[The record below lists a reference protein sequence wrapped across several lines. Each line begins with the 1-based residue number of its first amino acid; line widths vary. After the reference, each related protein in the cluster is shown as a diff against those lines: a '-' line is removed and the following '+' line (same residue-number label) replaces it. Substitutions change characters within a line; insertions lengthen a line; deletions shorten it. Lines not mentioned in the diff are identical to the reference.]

1 MSLFSLI
8 DRGLVKL
15 SSSIVL
21 ILFLAAA
28 LAYAAIFGLF
38 IPIFVWFWLSAFISG
53 TIISGAAAYVLS
65 FLILVGAFL
74 YVLIRIPILLVVF
87 VDLFTNILDLGNAI
101 GDRIND
107 FFSVATL
114 NPLSIQYD
122 LKKTRRKIIVSLTRP
137 EQDPQEI
144 EEAAHRQV
152 RRALAKRD
160 LTAFSILLEPIS
172 DIDATRDNITNPQRA
187 LLLDA
192 AEAGATEFVAAVL
205 DRGADANRADSYHGG
220 VTALHLAA
228 QNGHLGTVKLLIDR
242 NANVDAR
249 DQCGDTP
256 LCYAAM
262 CHGGHPDVVEVLL
275 NHGAEVNARDNK
287 GRTILDRLNLDEPKE
302 MKRFLVDLLKSRS
315 GHEAI

>member
-1 MSLFSLI
+1 VISMPHVIISLI
-8 DRGLVKL
+8 HNGHC
-15 SSSIVL
+15 
-21 ILFLAAA
+21 
-28 LAYAAIFGLF
+28 
-38 IPIFVWFWLSAFISG
+38 
-53 TIISGAAAYVLS
+53 
-65 FLILVGAFL
+65 
-74 YVLIRIPILLVVF
+74 
-87 VDLFTNILDLGNAI
+87 
-101 GDRIND
+101 
-107 FFSVATL
+107 
-114 NPLSIQYD
+114 
-122 LKKTRRKIIVSLTRP
+122 SLTLLRP
-137 EQDPQEI
+137 ELRSSWQQF
-144 EEAAHRQV
+144 
-152 RRALAKRD
+152 
-160 LTAFSILLEPIS
+160 LTE
-172 DIDATRDNITNPQRA
+172 
-187 LLLDA
+187 
-192 AEAGATEFVAAVL
+192 VL
-205 DRGADANRADSYHGG
+205 TPRADSYHGG